1 MLINGTRADDLAGT
15 GLITKQRWAV
25 PLWLSLLAV
34 TAVMLARVAWTVAWW
49 ALRHPVTSTA
59 AVVVTLVY
67 HRAGVRG
74 LVLLGLGVWAVVGV
88 WALARP
94 ASLDRV
100 VIQRARGAWRW
111 AIRYRR
117 VWYPALHGSGL
128 TVTTPDR
135 LVYVPQV
142 TKVRSTSVVDTLHV
156 RLLHG
161 HTPADLAAKA
171 EGLRHSFAVHRVSV
185 VEDGPGRVRLVC
197 YARDPLTAPVPAI
210 GLDDLPAIPDL
221 TALDVA
227 LAEDGTRYRLHLLGR
242 HVLVAGASGAGK
254 GSVLWS
260 IIRALGPGVASGLV
274 QLRGIDPKGGMELYP
289 GRALFTCYAD
299 EDTDQMAGL
308 LETAVRDMNARK
320 ARLKDLGVRDF
331 TPSTSE
337 PLVVVVIDEMAFLTA
352 YTDKATKARVAQALQ
367 LLLSQGRAVGYSV
380 IACLQDPR
388 KDVLPFRDLFTY
400 RIALRLTEDAHVDM
414 VLGDGALER
423 GAACHLIPASLPGV
437 GFVHVDGA
445 AEPVRVRFTWITDD
459 DITGMAAR
467 WPAPTGRVIDLRE
480 HGTHVPRQRRTP
492 GGDRAEGGE
501 PA

>member
-1 MLINGTRADDLAGT
+1 MLVNGTRADDLAGT

-25 PLWLSLLAV
+25 PLWLSLLDI
-34 TAVMLARVAWTVAWW
+34 TVALCCRAVLAVLGW
-49 ALRHPVTSTA
+49 AARHPVSTA
-59 AVVVTLVY
+59 AAGTIAAVY

-74 LVLLGLGVWAVVGV
+74 VILLGLGVWVVVGV
-88 WALARP
+88 WALAWP
-94 ASLDRV
+94 ACLDRV

-128 TVTTPDR
+128 SITTPDR

-142 TKVRSTSVVDTLHV
+142 TRVRSTAVVDTLHV

-185 VEDGPGRVRLVC
+185 VEDGPGRVRLIC
-197 YARDPLTAPVPAI
+197 YARDPLTTPVPAI
-210 GLDDLPAIPDL
+210 PMDDLPAVPDF

-242 HVLVAGASGAGK
+242 HVLVVGASGAGK
-254 GSVLWS
+254 GSAEWS
-260 IIRALGPGVASGLV
+260 VIRALCPAIATGLV

-308 LETAVRDMNARK
+308 LETAVHDMNARK
-320 ARLKDLGVRDF
+320 TRLKAAGVRDF

-337 PLVVVVIDEMAFLTA
+337 PLVVVVIDELAFLTA
-352 YTDKATKARVAQALQ
+352 YTDKATKLRVAQALQ

-380 IACLQDPR
+380 LACLQDPR

-400 RIALRLTEDAHVDM
+400 RICLRVTEDAHVDM

-467 WPAPTGRVIDLRE
+467 WPAPTGQVIDLRD
-480 HGTHVPRQRRTP
+480 HGPHVPRQRRTP
-492 GGDRAEGGE
+492 EGERAEGGE